1 VTNFLS
7 RRKSAIATLLFVI
20 AVALYPLAFPD
31 SYHLGVGIS
40 AGAMAVSTVG
50 VVLLL
55 GLAHQLAIGQAAF
68 SMIGGYANAILCV
81 RYGWDPFAAL
91 LVGAGIAM
99 ALAYVVAAPI
109 LKLRGFVLAMA
120 TLALH
125 LMLIVVAVELA
136 FTGGSM
142 GVTGIPKFRV
152 FGLSLADDRMFFW
165 FVWLLVFVA
174 IWIGLNI
181 DRSAIGRALRA
192 IAASEQ
198 AAGSV
203 GVDITRH
210 KVQMFVIGGGMASVS
225 GSLLVHYLRVTDP
238 TVFGFSYSINLITGT
253 IIGGLT
259 SIWGGA
265 LGAAII
271 IFLRELLRDLELP
284 LWESVIMGALTVIV
298 LITFPRGI
306 AGFVSRIYDRAFGHR
321 DERRIMVTAPGMT
334 PLPPLAE
341 PPAPNRPFLEV
352 IGMSRAF
359 GSLLAVRNVS
369 FTVQPG
375 SITALIGPNG
385 AGKTTVFNL
394 IGGYLPL
401 DEGVVRF
408 ENREIQTLLPR
419 DVARLGIGRTFQNLQ
434 LLDNMTVLENVMCG
448 RHRFTTQGVV
458 PIALGF
464 AGARQ
469 EAAVRR
475 AALDALGFVGLQGAE
490 QHDPSS
496 LAFGHQ
502 RLVEIARA
510 LALHPRL
517 LLMDEP
523 ASGLNDGETER
534 LAELIVRIAALGVTV
549 LVVEHDMRLVMGL
562 ADHVV
567 VMDHGEMIAE
577 GLPDTVRGDPGV
589 IAAYLG
595 QEVPARAA

>member
-1 VTNFLS
+1 VTGFLS
-7 RRKSAIATLLFVI
+7 RRKSAIATLLFVV
-20 AVALYPLAFPD
+20 AVALYPLGFPD
-31 SYHLGVGIS
+31 SYHLGVGIT

-91 LVGAGIAM
+91 FAGAFMAM
-99 ALAYVVAAPI
+99 ALAHVIAAPI

-136 FTGGSM
+136 FTGGPM

-152 FGLSLADDRMFFW
+152 FGISLADDRMFFW

-181 DRSAIGRALRA
+181 DRSPIGRALRA
-192 IAASEQ
+192 IATSEQ

-210 KVQMFVIGGGMASVS
+210 KVQMFVIGAGMASVS
-225 GSLLVHYLRVTDP
+225 GSLLVHYLRATDP
-238 TVFGFSYSINLITGT
+238 TVFGFGYSINLITGT

-271 IFLRELLRDLELP
+271 IFLRELLRDLALP

-298 LITFPRGI
+298 LIAFPRGI
-306 AGFVSRIYDRAFGHR
+306 AGVVSRIYDRVSGGQ
-321 DERRIMVTAPGMT
+321 DPRRVVVTEPGAT
-334 PLPPLAE
+334 ALPPLSD
-341 PPAPNRPFLEV
+341 PPLPEAPFLEV
-352 IGMSRAF
+352 AGVSRAF
-359 GSLLAVRNVS
+359 GSLRAVGNVG

-385 AGKTTVFNL
+385 AGKTTLFNL
-394 IGGYLPL
+394 IGGYLAL
-401 DEGVVRF
+401 DEGMVRF
-408 ENREIQTLLPR
+408 ERREIQALVPR

-434 LLDNMTVLENVMCG
+434 LCDNMTVLENVMCG
-448 RHRFTTQGVV
+448 QHRFTTQAVL
-458 PIALGF
+458 PIALHWVGK
-464 AGARQ
+464 RQ
-469 EAAVRR
+469 ETEVRC
-475 AALDALGFVGLQGAE
+475 AALEALDFVGLQGAE
-490 QHDPSS
+490 LQDPAA
-496 LAFGHQ
+496 LPFGHQ

-510 LALHPRL
+510 LALRPRL

-523 ASGLNDGETER
+523 ASGLNDTETER
-534 LAELIVRIAALGVTV
+534 LAELIVRISALGVTV

-567 VMDHGEMIAE
+567 VMDHGEMIAQ
-577 GLPDTVRGDPGV
+577 GPPDLVRGDPAV